1 MNPDAPAPAPAQG
14 AAAPA
19 QAAAAPA
26 QAAAAPAQAA
36 AAPAQA
42 AAAPVQG
49 AAAPGQAA
57 GAPAQQV
64 AQTNAAQDQQDPQ
77 DRQAPANQAQAA
89 GPAADADRQPR
100 REGAENDQGID
111 PDINDP
117 DLNDVPEGEQHRH
130 EGLDITPEQLAE
142 AEVLTANRKTWI
154 QELAPELDKKARK
167 DLTELAHN
175 VIFTSEH
182 TARDAFEMSLANIQH
197 RRQIHEALGRELNTS
212 SDSIE
217 PDPAPPAQ
225 KAPSL
230 AAAHPKKRQAS
241 EEVDKRAKKRR
252 TSKGRSKRKGK
263 SKSRTKDSSSD
274 NDSSTDS
281 SSCSS
286 SSQRSFSSDDSS
298 DSEDSSDEENPKW
311 VAGKSNSR

>member
-1 MNPDAPAPAPAQG
+1 IVQILSSSERVQDQTVLKISSPRQISTIVTARLMNPDAPAPAPAQG

-26 QAAAAPAQAA
+26 QAAAAPAQAV
-36 AAPAQA
+36 AAPA
-42 AAAPVQG
+42 QG
-49 AAAPGQAA
+49 AAAPEQAA
-57 GAPAQQV
+57 GAPAQQG
-64 AQTNAAQDQQDPQ
+64 AQVNAAQDQQDPQ
-77 DRQAPANQAQAA
+77 DR
-89 GPAADADRQPR
+89 
-100 REGAENDQGID
+100 
-111 PDINDP
+111 
-117 DLNDVPEGEQHRH
+117 
-130 EGLDITPEQLAE
+130 LDITPEQLAE
-142 AEVLTANRKTWI
+142 AEVLIANRKTWI

-217 PDPAPPAQ
+217 PDPVPAAQ

-230 AAAHPKKRQAS
+230 AASHPKKRPAS

-252 TSKGRSKRKGK
+252 TSKGRSKKKGK
-263 SKSRTKDSSSD
+263 SKSRTKDFSSD
-274 NDSSTDS
+274 DDSSTDS

-311 VAGKSNSR
+311 VAGKSN